1 MGLIKGPVSI
11 KPIAA
16 YTGTP
21 LDISRR
27 MMGTI
32 PHSHA
37 GKSAPATQ
45 LITTAAALFFGIH
58 LFIWSSV
65 TAFTR
70 SLSAEIA
77 HLGITVNAINP
88 GPTDSTWMNEEIRNH
103 LSPKFPAGRI
113 GQPEDAANL
122 AAFLA
127 SEDSKWITGQVIHSE
142 GGFIRG

>member
-1 MGLIKGPVSI
+1 MMLTLKATIMAIRNPSPIRKPAISKSFPKAMYVEAMTMGLIRGPVSI

-37 GKSAPATQ
+37 GKRAPATQ
-45 LITTAAALFFGIH
+45 LMTTAAVLFFGIH

-65 TAFTR
+65 MKIWIKPAISTPIRTKGNASIR
-70 SLSAEIA
+70 MLIK
-77 HLGITVNAINP
+77 ITFRFN
-88 GPTDSTWMNEEIRNH
+88 R
-103 LSPKFPAGRI
+103 
-113 GQPEDAANL
+113 
-122 AAFLA
+122 
-127 SEDSKWITGQVIHSE
+127 E
-142 GGFIRG
+142 GGYQKINLSQS